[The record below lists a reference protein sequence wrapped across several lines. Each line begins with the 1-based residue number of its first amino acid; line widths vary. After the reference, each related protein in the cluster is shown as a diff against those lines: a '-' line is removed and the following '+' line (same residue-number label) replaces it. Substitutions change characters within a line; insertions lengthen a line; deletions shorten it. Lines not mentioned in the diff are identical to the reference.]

1 VTAVVR
7 DSRGRPVNNSRE
19 DFQVFERGQLRQI
32 VQFKASDQ
40 GPISLGILFDVSGS
54 MRGATQM
61 AAGQRAVE
69 HILSWVNPAQDEVG
83 LFSFDAELRK
93 EVDFTTD
100 MAKVKNAVN
109 SLTAVGQTSLYDAIG
124 KTAAALSDRPSP
136 RRAVVVI
143 TDGIDTSS
151 KLTPAQVS
159 GMASAID
166 VPVYVIAVLSPLD
179 HPGQDSAVVGA
190 DTSPVATHLS
200 ISPTGRAARCSW
212 SAPAHASQ
220 AARDLVTELR
230 SVPAGLRSGQDA
242 GLRELDEDEA
252 PRADRARP
260 QRVFQSVSPGLIVG
274 LYQCPRTSE
283 GFGVVNFVFASTVT
297 GGEIVASEAHPEVRY
312 FTRAEV
318 ADLARRRERDAHQGQ
333 RDQDQRGRHQV
344 RPARW
349 SGRPEGDRGRPVRLA
364 GVAGGQGRRR
374 QADGVRSQ
382 QPQAGLRSRAER
394 GAGWLQVRQREPAG
408 RGEGAARQAGGQRG
422 RRPEPCSSRSR
433 ATGLDRCRDD
443 QRDDRSRRAEAVKRY
458 LYRAA
463 PRAAPQ
469 DQRLSY
475 SETKPVDS
483 NATRAGPP
491 ATRRVEVKIL
501 SPEAASAGRYDRS
514 HVSN

>member
-1 VTAVVR
+1 MRRRDTRFARMCTAATMIAAIGIQPATTGVVLAQTPSFRAAVDVVSVTAVVR
-7 DSRGRPVNNSRE
+7 DSRGRPVNNLLRE
-19 DFQVFERGQLRQI
+19 DFQVFERGEQRPI

-69 HILSWVNPAQDEVG
+69 QILSWVNPAQDEVG

-100 MAKVKNAVN
+100 LEKVRVAVN

-200 ISPTGRAARCSW
+200 NLAYWTGGTLFMV

-230 SVPAGLRSGQDA
+230 HQYLLAFEAARKPGWY
-242 GLRELDEDEA
+242 ELD
-252 PRADRARP
+252 
-260 QRVFQSVSPGLIVG
+260 V
-274 LYQCPRTSE
+274 RT
-283 GFGVVNFVFASTVT
+283 
-297 GGEIVASEAHPEVRY
+297 
-312 FTRAEV
+312 
-318 ADLARRRERDAHQGQ
+318 RRRELTVRARSGYFSQSRQG
-333 RDQDQRGRHQV
+333 
-344 RPARW
+344 
-349 SGRPEGDRGRPVRLA
+349 
-364 GVAGGQGRRR
+364 
-374 QADGVRSQ
+374 
-382 QPQAGLRSRAER
+382 
-394 GAGWLQVRQREPAG
+394 
-408 RGEGAARQAGGQRG
+408 
-422 RRPEPCSSRSR
+422 
-433 ATGLDRCRDD
+433 
-443 QRDDRSRRAEAVKRY
+443 
-458 LYRAA
+458 
-463 PRAAPQ
+463 
-469 DQRLSY
+469 
-475 SETKPVDS
+475 
-483 NATRAGPP
+483 
-491 ATRRVEVKIL
+491 
-501 SPEAASAGRYDRS
+501 
-514 HVSN
+514 